1 MSEPNLF
8 KSPAKFSFPSLTYR
22 VWRVWRRNL
31 DVFMKTITVNF
42 LPSLL
47 EPILYLLAFGLGLG
61 GFIPMIQGQPYVNFI
76 APALIAIS
84 IMNGS
89 FFECTFGSFVRMYF
103 QKTFDAIVATPIS
116 VEEVV
121 AGELLW
127 GATRATINA
136 TIVLAVIG
144 VSSFYTDVPL
154 IRSPLFLLVPII
166 AFFGGL
172 MFSSIAMCFT
182 AAAPNIDFFNFP
194 SFLFLTPMFFL
205 SGTFFPL
212 TSLPT
217 AVQAGAMAVL
227 PLTHIVN
234 ISRQVIA
241 NNVEPI
247 LGLGQAWLVLLSLVW
262 VVLVTVFFFVVSINL
277 MKKRL
282 TS

>member
-1 MSEPNLF
+1 MSAPNIR
-8 KSPAKFSFPSLTYR
+8 KSPARFSMPKLTYR
-22 VWRVWRRNL
+22 VWKVWRRNF
-31 DVFMKTITVNF
+31 DVFNKTLATNF

-47 EPILYLLAFGLGLG
+47 EPILYLVAFGFGLG
-61 GFIPMIQGQPYVNFI
+61 GFIPSIRGQPYINFI
-76 APALIAIS
+76 APALVAIAM
-84 IMNGS
+84 MNGS
-89 FFECTFGSFVRMYF
+89 FFECTFGSFVRMYY
-103 QKTFDAIVATPIS
+103 QKTFDAIVATPVS

-136 TIVLAVIG
+136 SIVLVVVAAFG
-144 VSSFYTDVPL
+144 L
-154 IRSPLFLLVPII
+154 ITSPLFVLVIPI
-166 AFFGGL
+166 AFFVGL

-212 TSLPT
+212 TSLPS
-217 AVQAGAMAVL
+217 AAQVVAFAVL
-227 PLTHIVN
+227 PLTHAVDITREIVA
-234 ISRQVIA
+234 S
-241 NNVEPI
+241 NVEPI
-247 LGLGQAWLVLLSLVW
+247 LGLSTGAVIAISAVW
-262 VVLVTVFFFVVSINL
+262 IVAVTVFFFIVSVNL

>member
-1 MSEPNLF
+1 MTSSSIRR
-8 KSPAKFSFPSLTYR
+8 SPAPFTVPKLSYR
-22 VWRVWRRNL
+22 VWKVWQRNL
-31 DVFMKTITVNF
+31 DVFTKTISTNF

-47 EPILYLLAFGLGLG
+47 EPILYLLAFGYGLG
-61 GFIPMIQGQPYVNFI
+61 GFIPSIQGQPYIKFI
-76 APALIAIS
+76 APALVAIA

-89 FFECTFGSFVRMYF
+89 FFECTFASFVRMYY
-103 QKTFDAIVATPIS
+103 QKTFDAIVATPVS

-136 TIVLAVIG
+136 TIVLAVIAVFG
-144 VSSFYTDVPL
+144 L
-154 IRSPLFLLVPII
+154 ITSPLFLLVLPI

-172 MFSSIAMCFT
+172 MFGSIAMCFT

-194 SFLFLTPMFFL
+194 SFLFITPMLFL

-212 TSLPT
+212 TSLPS
-217 AVQAGAMAVL
+217 AAQVAAMAVL
-227 PLTHIVN
+227 PLTHVVN
-234 ISRQVIA
+234 ITRKVIVTR
-241 NNVEPI
+241 VEPI
-247 LGLGQAWLVLLSLVW
+247 LGLKPETLLLISFAWI
-262 VVLVTVFFFVVSINL
+262 VVVTVFFFIVSINL

>member
-1 MSEPNLF
+1 MSGPNIR
-8 KSPAKFSFPSLTYR
+8 KSPARFTIPKLTYR
-22 VWRVWRRNL
+22 VWMVWHRNF
-31 DVFMKTITVNF
+31 DVFTKTIKVNF

-47 EPILYLLAFGLGLG
+47 EPILYLLAFGFGLG
-61 GFIPMIQGQPYVNFI
+61 GFIPSIHGQSYIAFI
-76 APALIAIS
+76 APALVAIS

-89 FFECTFGSFVRMYF
+89 FFECTFASFVRMYF
-103 QKTFDAIVATPIS
+103 QKTFDAIVATPVS

-127 GATRATINA
+127 GATRATFNT
-136 TIVLAVIG
+136 TIVLAVVAAFG
-144 VSSFYTDVPL
+144 L
-154 IRSPLFLLVPII
+154 ISSPLFLLVIPV

-172 MFSSIAMCFT
+172 MFASMAMCFT
-182 AAAPNIDFFNFP
+182 SVAPNIDFFNFP

-205 SGTFFPL
+205 CGTFFPL

-217 AVQAGAMAVL
+217 AAQGAAMAVL

-234 ISRQVIA
+234 LTRGLVTGHL
-241 NNVEPI
+241 EPI
-247 LGLGQAWLVLLSLVW
+247 LGLSPAALITISLVW
-262 VVLVTVFFFVVSINL
+262 VIAVAVFFFILSINL

>member
-1 MSEPNLF
+1 MSNPNIR
-8 KSPAKFSFPSLTYR
+8 KSPARFTIPKLTYR
-22 VWRVWRRNL
+22 VWKVWHRNF
-31 DVFMKTITVNF
+31 DVFTKTIKVNF

-47 EPILYLLAFGLGLG
+47 EPILYLLAFGFGLG
-61 GFIPMIQGQPYVNFI
+61 GFIPSIQGQSYIAFI
-76 APALIAIS
+76 APALVAIS

-89 FFECTFGSFVRMYF
+89 FFECTFASFVRMYF
-103 QKTFDAIVATPIS
+103 QKTFDAIVATPVS

-127 GATRATINA
+127 GATRATFNT
-136 TIVLAVIG
+136 TIVLAVVAAFG
-144 VSSFYTDVPL
+144 LVS
-154 IRSPLFLLVPII
+154 SPLFLLVIPL

-172 MFSSIAMCFT
+172 MFASMAMCFT
-182 AAAPNIDFFNFP
+182 SVAPNIDFFNFP

-205 SGTFFPL
+205 CGTFFPL

-217 AVQAGAMAVL
+217 AAQGAALAVL

-234 ISRQVIA
+234 LTRGLVTGHL
-241 NNVEPI
+241 EPI
-247 LGLGQAWLVLLSLVW
+247 LGLSPAALIAISLVW
-262 VVLVTVFFFVVSINL
+262 VITVAVFFFILCINL